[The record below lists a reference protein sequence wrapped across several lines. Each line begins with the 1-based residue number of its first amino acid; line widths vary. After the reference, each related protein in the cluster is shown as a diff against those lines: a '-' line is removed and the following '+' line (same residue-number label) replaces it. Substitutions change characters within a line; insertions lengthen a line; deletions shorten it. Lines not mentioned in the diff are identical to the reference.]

1 MDIEKKIRLWNK
13 RRKLRRDKPQL
24 YIFPE
29 HKFGYIQIPKVASR
43 SIRVAVTA
51 HLSGSAACA
60 DFDGDLVTEF
70 EDRFA
75 KHLKQEEIH
84 RLAQKNFIFAF
95 VRNPYERVYSC
106 YKNKIEDVRTKGGK
120 NIFEK
125 HGMSSDLSF
134 EEFVRTIATMPDHKS
149 DRHFRSQAWFLTW
162 QGELLTS
169 FVGKLENIDED
180 WQVLQKKFGMD
191 PPPRINVSNSKVL
204 PEMSDEIKDLIRA
217 RYADDFRLFEYE
229 Q

>member
-1 MDIEKKIRLWNK
+1 MGIQKTIRLWNK
-13 RRKLRRDKPQL
+13 RRKLRRNKPQL
-24 YIFPE
+24 YLFPE
-29 HKFGYIQIPKVASR
+29 HNFGYIQIPKVASR

-51 HLSGSAACA
+51 HVSGSAAST
-60 DFDGDLVTEF
+60 DFDGELIKEF
-70 EDRFA
+70 EERYA

-84 RLAQKNFIFAF
+84 ALAQDNFIFAF
-95 VRNPYERVYSC
+95 VRNPYERIYSC
-106 YKNKIEDVRTKGGK
+106 YKNKIEDARTSGGK

-125 HGMSSDLSF
+125 HGMGLDMTF
-134 EEFVRTIATMPDHKS
+134 DDFVRKISTMPDHQS

-169 FVGKLENIDED
+169 FVGKLEQLNED

-191 PPPRINVSNSKVL
+191 PPPMINVSNAKSL
-204 PEMSDEIKDLIRA
+204 PEMSDETKGLIGA

-229 Q
+229 K